1 LAASHAR
8 RSAACCAAGPIGAGA
23 SWLSPDREHGR
34 DDRSTQLDVDHF
46 EPVQLSGR
54 MSRDILQALADFL
67 KFRLSPLQ
75 VTADVSDQV
84 RFVRRQNQ
92 VSVAE
97 REGVHV
103 AFLAPLV
110 ARCRRCHSDDRF
122 GFRTG
127 PGE

>member
-1 LAASHAR
+1 MRGDPLPVALPD
-8 RSAACCAAGPIGAGA
+8 RSAPALHGFLPTESMAATIAA
-23 SWLSPDREHGR
+23 LSLM
-34 DDRSTQLDVDHF
+34 SNF